1 MGDLIINKELFS
13 IRNYKNDCPE
23 ENHEVRERRGLDSL
37 ISPHSE

>member
-1 MGDLIINKELFS
+1 MGDLIINKELS
-13 IRNYKNDCPE
+13 GIKKYKNNRPE